1 MRAPILLSAACLL
14 LAPPSHADAPPPSG
28 WSGFVALGAGIKP
41 EYDGADKYSPI
52 PFAVVNLEKGDFAFE
67 MSGLD
72 ARASIEL
79 LPFLVAGPAVGLDM
93 GRDDDVDSAAVAR
106 LDKIDLGLNAGGFVG
121 LRWGGNPYGQGQ
133 VSLDLTAL
141 FDVSDVH
148 DGMLLTAEL
157 SYAAL
162 RRQQWF
168 VNLDAQA
175 TYGDASYTR
184 RFYGVTGVEAA
195 RSGLSAYRP
204 GSGLRDVGA
213 GVTVGYQF
221 NADWGLLGRAS
232 YGYLLGDAADSP
244 VVKQEGSRHQGLA
257 GLALSYRF

>member
-1 MRAPILLSAACLL
+1 MRISILLSAVCFLL
-14 LAPPSHADAPPPSG
+14 VLPSRADEASPPG
-28 WSGFVALGAGIKP
+28 WSGFVALGAGMKP

-52 PFAVVNLEKGDFAFE
+52 PFAVVNLEKGDFTFE

-72 ARASIEL
+72 ARAGVEL
-79 LPFLVAGPAVGLDM
+79 LPFLVAGPAVRLDM
-93 GRDDDVDSAAVAR
+93 GRDDDVDSTAVAR
-106 LDKIDLGLNAGGFVG
+106 LDKIDTSLNAGGFVG
-121 LRWGGNPYGQGQ
+121 LRWGGNQYGQGQ
-133 VSLDLTAL
+133 MALDLAAL

-175 TYGDASYTR
+175 TYGDAAYTR
-184 RFYGVTGVEAA
+184 RFFGVTSVEAV
-195 RSGLSAYRP
+195 RSGLSTYRP
-204 GSGLRDVGA
+204 GAGLRDVGA

-221 NADWGLLGRAS
+221 NASWGLLGRVS
-232 YGYLLGDAADSP
+232 YDYLLGDAADSP
-244 VVKQEGSRHQGLA
+244 VVEREGSRHQGLA